1 MLSRTADHL
10 YWMARYTER
19 AENLARML
27 EVNYRMSLLPQG
39 ADLVEQG
46 WTATLTIIGLLE
58 AFKQRYDAVTPSNA
72 IAFLAFDRDNPLSI
86 YSCVRGARENAR
98 AVRGTL
104 TSEIWETLNATWL
117 EMRVAGMR
125 ATSDAEMGNFFE
137 WVKHRSHLTR
147 GVIQGTMLRDE
158 AWHFTWLGTYLE
170 RSDSTARILDVK
182 YHLLLPRGEKAGGA
196 TDYYQWSALLRSV
209 SAFDSYRKVYRDVIT
224 PMKVAELLILRDDVP
239 RSLHACMNDIYEILR
254 NLSDDTQLEAERMA
268 GELHAKLHYGRTQ
281 QIFDV
286 GLHEY
291 LMDFLEGI
299 GKLGG
304 EINRN
309 FLVPVFPSPGANSAQ
324 TQTQTQTTY
333 SP

>member
-39 ADLVEQG
+39 SEIVEQG
-46 WTATLTIIGLLE
+46 WIATLTIIGLMD
-58 AFKQRYDAVTPSNA
+58 AFKQRYGAVTPANA
-72 IAFLAFDRDNPLSI
+72 IAFLVFDRDNPMSI
-86 YSCVRGARENAR
+86 YSCVRAARENAR

-104 TSEIWETLNATWL
+104 TSEIWESINATWL

-125 ATSDAEMGNFFE
+125 PSSEAEVGNFFE
-137 WVKHRSHLTR
+137 WVKYRSHLTR
-147 GVIQGTMLRDE
+147 GVVQGTMLRDE

-196 TDYYQWSALLRSV
+196 ADYYQWGALLNSV
-209 SAFDSYRKVYRDVIT
+209 SAFEIYRRVYRDLIT
-224 PMKVAELLILRDDVP
+224 PRRVAELLVLRADMP
-239 RSLHACMNDIYEILR
+239 RSLHRCVSQVYTHLTAVR
-254 NLSDDTQLEAERMA
+254 NSQSAETERRA
-268 GELHAKLHYGRTQ
+268 GELHASLLFGRIEH
-281 QIFDV
+281 IFEL

-291 LMDFLEGI
+291 LVQFMGRTRDLGERVSRDFL
-299 GKLGG
+299 
-304 EINRN
+304 
-309 FLVPVFPSPGANSAQ
+309 VSSAD
-324 TQTQTQTTY
+324 
-333 SP
+333 

>member
-19 AENLARML
+19 AENLARIL

-39 ADLVEQG
+39 PEIVEQG
-46 WTATLTIIGLLE
+46 WIATLTIIGLLD
-58 AFKQRYDAVTPSNA
+58 AFKSRYETVTPANA
-72 IAFLAFDRDNPLSI
+72 IAFMVFDRENPLSI
-86 YSCVRGARENAR
+86 YSCIRAARENSR

-117 EMRVAGMR
+117 EMRETEMSSA
-125 ATSDAEMGNFFE
+125 SDAEMGNFFE
-137 WVKHRSHLTR
+137 WVKHRSHLAR

-196 TDYYQWSALLRSV
+196 TDYYQWSALLHSV
-209 SAFDSYRKVYRDVIT
+209 SAFEIYRRVYRDLIT
-224 PMKVAELLILRDDVP
+224 PRRVAELLVLRDDMP
-239 RSLHACMNDIYEILR
+239 RSLHRCISQVYTHLTSLR
-254 NLSDDTQLEAERMA
+254 NAQSDETERRA
-268 GELHAKLHYGRTQ
+268 GELQASLRFGRIDE
-281 QIFDV
+281 IFEM

-291 LMDFLEGI
+291 LVKFLGRTRDLGERVARDFL
-299 GKLGG
+299 
-304 EINRN
+304 
-309 FLVPVFPSPGANSAQ
+309 VSAAD
-324 TQTQTQTTY
+324 
-333 SP
+333 

>member
-19 AENLARML
+19 AENLARIL

-39 ADLVEQG
+39 PEIVEQG
-46 WTATLTIIGLLE
+46 WIATLTIIGLLD
-58 AFKQRYDAVTPSNA
+58 AFKQRYDAVTPA
-72 IAFLAFDRDNPLSI
+72 KALEFMAFDRENPISI
-86 YSCVRGARENAR
+86 YSCLRAARENAR

-117 EMRVAGMR
+117 EMRVTGLR
-125 ATSDAEMGNFFE
+125 ASSEAEVGNFFE
-137 WVKHRSHLTR
+137 WVKHRSHLAR

-196 TDYYQWSALLRSV
+196 TDYYQWSALLHSV
-209 SAFDSYRKVYRDVIT
+209 SAFEIYRRVYRDLIT
-224 PMKVAELLILRDDVP
+224 PVRVAELLVLRDDMP
-239 RSLHACMNDIYEILR
+239 RSLHRCMSQVYTHLTALR
-254 NLSDDTQLEAERMA
+254 NSTSDETERRA
-268 GELHAKLHYGRTQ
+268 GELQASLRFGRITE
-281 QIFDV
+281 IFEL

-291 LMDFLEGI
+291 LVQFLGRTRDLGERVSRDFL
-299 GKLGG
+299 
-304 EINRN
+304 
-309 FLVPVFPSPGANSAQ
+309 VSSAD
-324 TQTQTQTTY
+324 
-333 SP
+333 

>member
-39 ADLVEQG
+39 PEIVEQG
-46 WTATLTIIGLLE
+46 WIATLTIIGLMD
-58 AFKQRYDAVTPSNA
+58 AFKQRYTAVTPANA
-72 IAFLAFDRDNPLSI
+72 IAFLVFDRDNPISI
-86 YSCVRGARENAR
+86 YSCVRAARENAR

-104 TSEIWETLNATWL
+104 TSEIWESINATWL

-125 ATSDAEMGNFFE
+125 SSSEAEVGNFFE
-137 WVKHRSHLTR
+137 WVKHRSHLIR

-196 TDYYQWSALLRSV
+196 ADYYQWSALLNSV
-209 SAFDSYRKVYRDVIT
+209 SAFEVYRRVYRDLIT
-224 PMKVAELLILRDDVP
+224 PRRVAELLVLRSDMP
-239 RSLHACMNDIYEILR
+239 RSLHRSVEQVYTHLIAVR
-254 NLSDDTQLEAERMA
+254 NGQSAETERRA
-268 GELHAKLHYGRTQ
+268 GELHASLRFGRIED
-281 QIFDV
+281 IFEL

-291 LMDFLEGI
+291 LVQFMGRTRDLGERVSRDFL
-299 GKLGG
+299 
-304 EINRN
+304 
-309 FLVPVFPSPGANSAQ
+309 VSAAD
-324 TQTQTQTTY
+324 
-333 SP
+333 